1 MSKNVITVKYKVNV
15 VAYCNW
21 QNLCNLGLEEDEIET
36 DILAIKDTSAVFLEI
51 NRMIFRNISDF
62 SASIKNHIFQISFD
76 NQNEIDFITTFS
88 VDEEENAEEMEK
100 EIMTYIFNKPNEEYP
115 DGYLELWK
123 NENGDLVRPIE
134 IIE

>member
-21 QNLCNLGLEEDEIET
+21 ENLHNLGLEEDEIET
-36 DILAIKDTSAVFLEI
+36 DILAIKDSSGVIEKIKGMTI
-51 NRMIFRNISDF
+51 NGTMDY
-62 SASIKNHIFQISFD
+62 SASLKNHSFQISSD
-76 NQNEIDFITTFS
+76 ENEIHFITTFS
-88 VDEEENAEEMEK
+88 FDEEEDAHNEE
-100 EIMTYIFNKPNEEYP
+100 EIKSEVFNKPNEEYP
-115 DGYLELWK
+115 DGIMELWK